1 MNYNNYYCGVVMIV
15 QYKFHFM
22 KIQTFAIATIVAV
35 LLSSCSSSKNGSL
48 TYFED
53 IQGTVGSVA
62 AGVPNVKITVGD
74 ELIITVNSF
83 QPAATAAYN
92 LPLSNPAITAT
103 ITKTSTP
110 TQQTYV
116 VNASGDIEFPVLGK
130 IHVEGMTL
138 DELKDYLVERI
149 SKDVIDP
156 IVRVEMVGF
165 RVSVIGEVNLPGLHP
180 APSRE
185 RFTVLEAI
193 ALAGDLTEYGLRENV
208 LLIREENGQ
217 RTYHTL
223 NLNDSKLLESPYYY
237 LKQNDVIVVSP
248 NKIKQDN
255 SKYNQNNA
263 FKLSVVSTVVSVVSI
278 IASLVIA
285 LTVK

>member
-1 MNYNNYYCGVVMIV
+1 MKYMTIMRYITAVMV
-15 QYKFHFM
+15 YAM
-22 KIQTFAIATIVAV
+22 LA
-35 LLSSCSSSKNGSL
+35 SCSSTKNNL

-53 IQGTVGSVA
+53 IQGVASGSMP
-62 AGVPNVKITVGD
+62 AGVPDIKITAGD
-74 ELIITVNSF
+74 ELVITVNSF

-92 LPLSNPAITAT
+92 LPLSNPATTAT
-103 ITKTSTP
+103 LTKASSP

-116 VNASGDIEFPVLGK
+116 VNAAGDIDFPVLGI
-130 IHVEGMTL
+130 IHVGDMTL
-138 DELKDYLVERI
+138 DQLKNYLVEKI

-156 IVRVEMVGF
+156 VVRVEMVNF
-165 RVSVIGEVNLPGLHP
+165 RVSVLGEVNMPGIHP
-180 APSRE
+180 APTRE

-193 ALAGDLTEYGLRENV
+193 ASAGDMTEFGLRENV

-217 RTYHTL
+217 RTYHNL

>member
-1 MNYNNYYCGVVMIV
+1 
-15 QYKFHFM
+15 M
-22 KIQTFAIATIVAV
+22 KIQTGLIAALVAI
-35 LLSSCSSSKNGSL
+35 LLCSCSSSKKNSL

-53 IQGTVGSVA
+53 IQGLEAGSVP
-62 AGVPNVKITVGD
+62 AGVPDVKITVGD

-83 QPAATAAYN
+83 QPEATAAYN
-92 LPLSNPAITAT
+92 LPVSNPATTANL
-103 ITKTSTP
+103 TKASTP
-110 TQQTYV
+110 TQQTYI
-116 VNASGDIEFPVLGK
+116 VNAAGDIDFPVLGN
-130 IHVEGMTL
+130 IHVDGMTL
-138 DELKDYLVERI
+138 DQLKSYLVERI

-156 IVRVEMVGF
+156 IVRVEMVSF
-165 RVSVIGEVNLPGLHP
+165 RVSVLGEVNLPGLHL

-193 ALAGDLTEYGLRENV
+193 AMAGDMTEYGLRDNV
-208 LLIREENGQ
+208 LLIREEDGK

-237 LKQNDVIVVSP
+237 LKQNDVILVSP